1 MFTGIV
7 QAVGEVKKITPT
19 GESKRIT
26 VYAGGMDLSDVALGD
41 SIAVSGPCLTV
52 VSFDRES
59 FEVDVSI
66 ETLQRSTLSQKS
78 IGDPVNLE
86 KALCLSDRLGGH
98 LVSGHVDGIG
108 KVTTRKPKGDYISF
122 EFEVKN
128 GLERY
133 LAPKGSVSIDG
144 VSLTINETQ
153 DGRFEVLTIPHTL
166 ERTTLGK
173 CTLNSEVN
181 LEVDQV
187 ARYIE
192 HLMSSREMEQNGRL
206 NLDGLR
212 SSGFVDYEEQN

>member
-7 QAVGEVKKITPT
+7 QAVGKVKKITST
-19 GESKRIT
+19 GQSKRIALH
-26 VYAGGMDLSDVALGD
+26 AGGMDLSDVVLGD

-52 VSFDRES
+52 VSFDPES

-66 ETLQRSTLSQKS
+66 ETLRRSTLSQKS
-78 IGDPVNLE
+78 IGDTVNLE

-108 KVTTRKPKGDYISF
+108 KVTSREPKGDYISF
-122 EFEVKN
+122 EFEVDN

-144 VSLTINETQ
+144 VSLTINETRG
-153 DGRFEVLTIPHTL
+153 GRFEVLTIPHTL
-166 ERTTLGK
+166 ERTTLGS
-173 CTLNSEVN
+173 CILNSEVN

-187 ARYIE
+187 ARYID
-192 HLMSSREMEQNGRL
+192 HLMLSRGREQNREL
-206 NLDGLR
+206 NLDDLR
-212 SSGFVDYEEQN
+212 SSGSVEYE

>member
-7 QAVGEVKKITPT
+7 QAVGRIEKISST
-19 GESKRIT
+19 GESKRVT
-26 VYAGGMDLSDVALGD
+26 LHAGGMDLSDIVLGD

-52 VSFDRES
+52 ISFDQEC
-59 FEVDVSI
+59 FDVDVSI
-66 ETLQRSTLSQKS
+66 ETLERSTLSQKS

-108 KVTTRKPKGDYISF
+108 KVTSRKTKGDYISF
-122 EFEVKN
+122 EFEVKD

-133 LAPKGSVSIDG
+133 LAPKGSVSVDG
-144 VSLTINETQ
+144 VSLTINATR
-153 DGRFEVLTIPHTL
+153 DSRFEVLTIPHTL
-166 ERTTLGK
+166 ERTTLGN
-173 CTLNSEVN
+173 CVVNSEVN

-192 HLMSSREMEQNGRL
+192 HLMSSSGEKKDNG
-206 NLDGLR
+206 LDSDTLR
-212 SSGFVDYEEQN
+212 SSGFIDYDARS